1 VAERKAK
8 EAVLDEPLT
17 APLGHEAVLAGLCAA
32 VRASRLAHALEF
44 VGPAGTGKFLAARWF
59 AAALLC
65 DRGPARGGALD
76 APCLECGACRRVQGG
91 SHADLFVVDVRQ
103 EVEKER
109 SEQLRIGR
117 FIPRDEARRT
127 YWQGPTVEDFLN
139 LRAAS
144 GLWRIV
150 IVREA
155 ERINVEAQNALLKS
169 LEEPAPNVL
178 WILETSEPHELLPTI
193 HSRAVAVRFEPLEL
207 GLAARLLAEH
217 GVDAADARELA
228 RWAGGAPGVGVEL
241 ASQSALAL
249 RGVLLA
255 ALSGEALSTS
265 ASAALWAVEGEF
277 AGKTERAEQRSRA
290 RRVLDTALELVRDRE
305 RLRAGADPAALAHGA
320 HAELLSRSAALGPLR
335 RSRDVLE
342 ILLRSRVDLDSNVD
356 PQNVVERAVLALA
369 PRAGEARSRAPGAT
383 HTSAAASTHASAA
396 PPAARRRS

>member
-1 VAERKAK
+1 MAERKTKKSVVDDSAL
-8 EAVLDEPLT
+8 EAPLSE
-17 APLGHEAVLAGLCAA
+17 PLGHGAVLAGLCAA
-32 VRASRLAHALEF
+32 VRASRLPHALEF
-44 VGPAGTGKFLAARWF
+44 VGPAGTGKFLSARWF

-91 SHADLFVVDVRQ
+91 SHGDLFVVDVRQ
-103 EVEKER
+103 EAEKER

-117 FIPRDEARRT
+117 FIPREQARST
-127 YWQGPTVEDFLN
+127 YWSGPTVEDFLN

-155 ERINVEAQNALLKS
+155 ERINTEAQNALLKS

-178 WILETSEPHELLPTI
+178 WILETSAPHELLPTI
-193 HSRAVAVRFEPLEL
+193 HSRAIAVRFEPLEL
-207 GLAARLLAEH
+207 DLASRILAEH
-217 GVDAADARELA
+217 GVDPADARELA
-228 RWAGGAPGVGVEL
+228 RWADGAPGVGIEL
-241 ASQSALAL
+241 ASQAALELRAVLAAALA
-249 RGVLLA
+249 
-255 ALSGEALSTS
+255 GEAPSTT

-305 RLRAGADPAALAHGA
+305 RLRAGAHADSLPHGIY
-320 HAELLSRSAALGPLR
+320 AEVLSQSAALGPLR
-335 RSRDVLE
+335 RAREALDVL
-342 ILLRSRVDLDSNVD
+342 LRCRADLESNVD

-369 PRAGEARSRAPGAT
+369 PRAGESSIR
-383 HTSAAASTHASAA
+383 SAA
-396 PPAARRRS
+396 PPAVSRNR